1 MGACCT
7 RLELSKDTLLEKNS
21 ISCSYREKNQEDE
34 CSDLFLESL
43 KFDNNLFNHNIDNLL
58 INLRD
63 QFLSKTKKITFHEI
77 YNIVL
82 LYQENYTNSNF
93 ILYDLRNS
101 SDQNENFLKKMR
113 RINYINDELKSLSN
127 EKKNNFRR
135 FLKSHCIIIIY
146 PGDVFERKLLNQPI
160 DVIINLYSLK
170 AEIKINILNV
180 SFTENS
186 LSPFTQKLYDF
197 LDKKNYELLPYI
209 LLTYSHLSFFKKE
222 GYIFLKFNSNIF
234 TFENILQ
241 KKDNQEK
248 EKTIIDEFL
257 VNFNVTTI
265 ININNEEKNK
275 NNFKQFQKNNI
286 IYKEYDICYN
296 EYEHNKINNELIG
309 KWINREIKYGH
320 SIIFNI
326 YNYKEDNYNWIIIV
340 ELLLLLSTRVKPSKL
355 FNYLY
360 EKVIFLNDFKI
371 NVENSLPTIKELM
384 TIYNIQNDLK
394 I

>member
-127 EKKNNFRR
+127 EKK
-135 FLKSHCIIIIY
+135 IIL
-146 PGDVFERKLLNQPI
+146 E
-160 DVIINLYSLK
+160 
-170 AEIKINILNV
+170 
-180 SFTENS
+180 
-186 LSPFTQKLYDF
+186 DF
-197 LDKKNYELLPYI
+197 
-209 LLTYSHLSFFKKE
+209 
-222 GYIFLKFNSNIF
+222 
-234 TFENILQ
+234 
-241 KKDNQEK
+241 
-248 EKTIIDEFL
+248 
-257 VNFNVTTI
+257 
-265 ININNEEKNK
+265 
-275 NNFKQFQKNNI
+275 
-286 IYKEYDICYN
+286 
-296 EYEHNKINNELIG
+296 
-309 KWINREIKYGH
+309 
-320 SIIFNI
+320 
-326 YNYKEDNYNWIIIV
+326 
-340 ELLLLLSTRVKPSKL
+340 
-355 FNYLY
+355 
-360 EKVIFLNDFKI
+360 
-371 NVENSLPTIKELM
+371 
-384 TIYNIQNDLK
+384 
-394 I
+394 